1 MIKGLI
7 LNGWSRS
14 KDATIAF
21 MAIGVFVWGLLQ
33 VITLILDKVSPTAFH
48 QEIMKA
54 EARSRAYVDEKTAY
68 GEKIVDLKHQ
78 EVMGVMGEIKGEI
91 RELRTDIKD
100 IYKNK
105 GVAGLP
111 DLRGG
116 VN

>member
-7 LNGWSRS
+7 LSGWSKSR
-14 KDATIAF
+14 DATIAF

-33 VITLILDKVSPTAFH
+33 VVTLILDKISPTAFH

-54 EARSRAYVDEKTAY
+54 EARSKAYVDEKTAY
-68 GEKIVDLKHQ
+68 GEKLVDLKHK

-105 GVAGLP
+105 GVAGVPLL
-111 DLRGG
+111 DGS